1 MSMKIQPKKIYI
13 GGDHAAFEL
22 KKGLID
28 YLKHDLHYAPDQL
41 VDMGTHDESSVD
53 YPDYAQK
60 VCKEVIKNPQHVGV
74 LLCGTG
80 IGISIAANKYKGIRA
95 ALVQSEFETQ
105 MSRQHNDANV
115 VCFGSRVIDQAT
127 AKNLLKIFLNT
138 DFEGGRHQR
147 RVEKIHSLS
156 GC

>member
-1 MSMKIQPKKIYI
+1 MTVTNKKIFM
-13 GGDHAAFEL
+13 GGDHAAPEL
-22 KKGLID
+22 KAKLID
-28 YLKHDLHYAPDQL
+28 YLKQELNYSSEQIT
-41 VDMGTHDESSVD
+41 DMGTDDETSVD

-60 VCKEVIKNPQHVGV
+60 VCREVIKNPKHVGI
-74 LLCGTG
+74 LICGTG

-95 ALVQSEFETQ
+95 ALVQSEFEAQ

-115 VCFGSRVIDQAT
+115 ICFGSRVIDQET
-127 AKNLLKIFLNT
+127 AKKLLKIFLTT

-147 RVEKIHSLS
+147 RVDKIHSLS

>member
-1 MSMKIQPKKIYI
+1 MKVESKKVFI
-13 GGDHAAFEL
+13 GGDHAALEL
-22 KKGLID
+22 KADLID
-28 YLKHDLHYAPDQL
+28 YLKQDLHYASEQIM
-41 VDMGTHDESSVD
+41 DMGTNSEASVD

-60 VCKEVIKNPQHVGV
+60 VCQAVVKSPEHVGV
-74 LLCGTG
+74 LICGTG

-95 ALVQSEFETQ
+95 ALVQSEFEAQ

-115 VCFGSRVIDQAT
+115 ICFGARIIDQET
-127 AKNLLKIFLNT
+127 AKKLLNIFLTT

-147 RVEKIHSLS
+147 RVDKIHSLS